1 MATLACRYNAWFNR
15 AWRTPLHGRL
25 GSLMSEQEFTA
36 VISQTA
42 QEVFRQPSIPFSP
55 ALLFHDI
62 PGFDSVL
69 AIQFI
74 LTIETAFEVTLNE
87 EEVDTMHT
95 MGDLLTLLKAKK
107 TS

>member
-1 MATLACRYNAWFNR
+1 MT
-15 AWRTPLHGRL
+15 
-25 GSLMSEQEFTA
+25 EQEFAA

-42 QEVFRQPSIPFSP
+42 QEVFRQPSIPYSP
-55 ALLFHDI
+55 DLVFRDI

-74 LTIETAFEVTLNE
+74 LTMEITFDITLNE

-95 MGDLLTLLKAKK
+95 MGDLMKLLLAKK
-107 TS
+107 APA